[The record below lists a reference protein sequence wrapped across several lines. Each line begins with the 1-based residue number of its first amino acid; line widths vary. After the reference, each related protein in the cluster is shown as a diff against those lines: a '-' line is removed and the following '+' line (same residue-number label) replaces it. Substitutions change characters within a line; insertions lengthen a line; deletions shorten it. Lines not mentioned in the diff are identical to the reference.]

1 MQKRGISLFFFTLAT
16 ASFFL
21 TSPIFAQASK
31 EFSWQGIIPDSL
43 LHFGDSIIAHG
54 VIPEGKLKDLR
65 NFKLPDLSNGPSR
78 HYFSKNG
85 ERYYIDILPP
95 EQKGKRVD
103 SSKVWLLSA
112 K

>member
-1 MQKRGISLFFFTLAT
+1 MQKLGISLLFFMLAV

-21 TSPIFAQASK
+21 TSPIFAQAPK
-31 EFSWQGIIPDSL
+31 EFLWQGIIPDSL
-43 LHFGDSIIAHG
+43 LHFGDSIVAHG
-54 VIPEGKLKDLR
+54 IIPEGKLKDLR
-65 NFKLPDLSNGPSR
+65 NFKLPSLSNSPSR
-78 HYFSKNG
+78 RYFSKNG

-103 SSKVWLLSA
+103 SSDVWLLRA